1 MTYFIGFLAGIV
13 CAKLWDYFYVLGTHT
28 LMFKTGMDDCLIMLA
43 KNIQSVYELNELKYM
58 SLDMVEKD
66 EKFIKFHKTLDE
78 REMSS
83 MKNTVIRNFINP
95 IPSKYNHLVPFR
107 DWEGAMEY
115 INDVIQNKREER

>member
-1 MTYFIGFLAGIV
+1 
-13 CAKLWDYFYVLGTHT
+13 
-28 LMFKTGMDDCLIMLA
+28 MDDCLIMLA